1 MKKIVIVGA
10 GASGLMASIYLK
22 EQAVKN
28 NIDLDIVL
36 VEKNDRVGKKILS
49 TGNGKCNFTNTV
61 LEPIHYN
68 NPDFVKPI
76 LDSFSCE
83 DLQNWFLTK
92 GLYSKADKEGRVYPI
107 TESASSVLD
116 IFRIELEKNNIRVI
130 TSFAMNSIKPKG
142 KGYIISDG
150 VNNIYADEVIIS
162 TGGLSAPV
170 LGTNGDGHRVLKS
183 LNISLTKMQ
192 PGLVGIKTNKESIR
206 SLSGL
211 RTKSLVTLYE
221 NNQIVKSEFGEV
233 QFKDDGISGIVIMN
247 LASCIKD
254 LNNSYLEADLLPSFS
269 EEDIVEYLLNKQQQ
283 YGNFFVSQMLV
294 GLLPNILSLKI
305 LKDLGYKDNTKI
317 KHLPKAEFYKIAKA
331 IKKYTF
337 KPVAL
342 YGYDRSQVTVGGVD
356 LKEVNE
362 NLELIKLPNIYLCGE
377 ILDIDGMC
385 GGYNLHFAFASA
397 VHVSNAI
404 INK

>member
-1 MKKIVIVGA
+1 MNTLTTVIFLLDILSLKEMSKKTLTNIQIKKIENLIKV
-10 GASGLMASIYLK
+10 
-22 EQAVKN
+22 
-28 NIDLDIVL
+28 
-36 VEKNDRVGKKILS
+36 
-49 TGNGKCNFTNTV
+49 
-61 LEPIHYN
+61 
-68 NPDFVKPI
+68 
-76 LDSFSCE
+76 
-83 DLQNWFLTK
+83 
-92 GLYSKADKEGRVYPI
+92 LYSK
-107 TESASSVLD
+107 TNNTSS
-116 IFRIELEKNNIRVI
+116 
-130 TSFAMNSIKPKG
+130 
-142 KGYIISDG
+142 
-150 VNNIYADEVIIS
+150 
-162 TGGLSAPV
+162 
-170 LGTNGDGHRVLKS
+170 
-183 LNISLTKMQ
+183 
-192 PGLVGIKTNKESIR
+192 
-206 SLSGL
+206 
-211 RTKSLVTLYE
+211 
-221 NNQIVKSEFGEV
+221 IVEAE
-233 QFKDDGISGIVIMN
+233 
-247 LASCIKD
+247 
-254 LNNSYLEADLLPSFS
+254 YLELYRIYKSKNTD
-269 EEDIVEYLLNKQQQ
+269 EEDRLRRNAMKEMAKDIVEYLLNKQQQ

-317 KHLPKAEFYKIAKA
+317 KHLPKTEFYKIAKA